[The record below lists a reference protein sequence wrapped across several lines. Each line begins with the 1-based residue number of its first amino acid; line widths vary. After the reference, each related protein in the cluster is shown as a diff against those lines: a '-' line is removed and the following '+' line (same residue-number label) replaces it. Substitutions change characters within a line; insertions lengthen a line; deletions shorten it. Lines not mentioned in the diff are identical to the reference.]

1 MRLWA
6 RHPEKLPIIWQEPLN
21 LAQPRL
27 ISDLEGQGSPNM
39 SRRPGQHAKT
49 TSGYDARHAKPG
61 GPGPATLIGTAA
73 KAGTASLVAGAAG
86 SALALSGT
94 ATAASAATAPSP
106 VPAGLVN
113 ARLVNASL
121 VNAGLVNNG
130 AADLAALKAAR
141 PHVVVHRHHHPA
153 VHSTAARSA
162 YIVRSGDSL
171 SRISA
176 RFCGTAADFPA
187 LAAASGIANPNMI
200 FPGQSI
206 TLNCHAAVPAPAAPA
221 PAAPAHLTS
230 AHKHHHAR
238 HATHHADRDAHTRPA
253 GRHKAPGRHAK
264 RSESGHSGHV
274 GTGSMSAFESCV
286 ISRESGG
293 NPRAVNP
300 SSGAGGLFQFLPST
314 WAGLGYAAAYPGGAQ
329 TAPVSVQE
337 AAFAKL
343 FAEAGTSP
351 WAPYDGC

>member
-1 MRLWA
+1 
-6 RHPEKLPIIWQEPLN
+6 
-21 LAQPRL
+21 
-27 ISDLEGQGSPNM
+27 M

-49 TSGYDARHAKPG
+49 ITPGYDARHAKPG
-61 GPGPATLIGTAA
+61 GPGPAALIGTAA

-94 ATAASAATAPSP
+94 ATAASAATSPSTIP
-106 VPAGLVN
+106 VGLVN
-113 ARLVNASL
+113 ARLVDANL
-121 VNAGLVNNG
+121 VNAAVVNSG
-130 AADLAALKAAR
+130 TVDLAAVKAAR
-141 PHVVVHRHHHPA
+141 PRVVVHRAHHHHSAAHTA
-153 VHSTAARSA
+153 VARST

-176 RFCGTAADFPA
+176 RFCGTAADFPS
-187 LAAASGIANPNMI
+187 LAAASGIANPNLI
-200 FPGQSI
+200 FPGQAV
-206 TLNCHAAVPAPAAPA
+206 TLNCHAPVPAPA
-221 PAAPAHLTS
+221 PAAPPVRPAHTHP
-230 AHKHHHAR
+230 AHTHAAHDHTRPARHAR
-238 HATHHADRDAHTRPA
+238 HDGHGDDHTRPA
-253 GRHKAPGRHAK
+253 GRHKAPGRHA
-264 RSESGHSGHV
+264 RHSHPGHSSHAGNPSHV
-274 GTGSMSAFESCV
+274 STEGMAAFEACV

-314 WAGLGYAAAYPGGAQ
+314 WAGLGYGSAYPGGAQ

-343 FAEAGTSP
+343 YAEAGTSP

>member
-1 MRLWA
+1 
-6 RHPEKLPIIWQEPLN
+6 
-21 LAQPRL
+21 
-27 ISDLEGQGSPNM
+27 M
-39 SRRPGQHAKT
+39 SRRVGQHAKT

-61 GPGPATLIGTAA
+61 GPGPGTLIGTAA

-94 ATAASAATAPSP
+94 ATAASAATHPAP

-113 ARLVNASL
+113 ARLVSANVADS
-121 VNAGLVNNG
+121 G
-130 AADLAALKAAR
+130 AVSSGTTDLAALKATR

-153 VHSTAARSA
+153 VHTTAARSS

-171 SRISA
+171 SQISA
-176 RFCGTAADFPA
+176 RFCGTAADYPS
-187 LAAASGIANPNMI
+187 LAAASGIANPNLI
-200 FPGQSI
+200 FPGESI
-206 TLNCHAAVPAPAAPA
+206 TVNCHAAVPVPAAV
-221 PAAPAHLTS
+221 HVTS
-230 AHKHHHAR
+230 AHRHQHAR
-238 HATHHADRDAHTRPA
+238 HAGHHADRDHTRPA
-253 GRHKAPGRHAK
+253 GRHSAPGRHAR
-264 RSESGHSGHV
+264 RSDPGRTRGSGHV
-274 GTGSMSAFESCV
+274 GTEGMGAFEACV

-314 WAGLGYAAAYPGGAQ
+314 WAGLGYARAYPGGAQ

-343 FAEAGTSP
+343 YAEAGTSP

>member
-1 MRLWA
+1 
-6 RHPEKLPIIWQEPLN
+6 
-21 LAQPRL
+21 
-27 ISDLEGQGSPNM
+27 M

-49 TSGYDARHAKPG
+49 TSGYDARH
-61 GPGPATLIGTAA
+61 GPGPAALIGTAA

-94 ATAASAATAPSP
+94 ASASAATAHTAL
-106 VPAGLVN
+106 PAGLVN
-113 ARLVNASL
+113 TRAANANLVHTSPGSSNAT
-121 VNAGLVNNG
+121 
-130 AADLAALKAAR
+130 DLAAVKAAR
-141 PHVVVHRHHHPA
+141 PRVVVRRTQHHHSAGHPA
-153 VHSTAARSA
+153 AARST

-171 SRISA
+171 SQISA
-176 RFCGTAADFPA
+176 RFCGTAADFPS
-187 LAAASGIANPNMI
+187 LAAASGIANPNLI

-206 TLNCHAAVPAPAAPA
+206 TLNCHAPVPA
-221 PAAPAHLTS
+221 HVTS
-230 AHKHHHAR
+230 AYHHAR
-238 HATHHADRDAHTRPA
+238 HAGHHSDHTRPA
-253 GRHKAPGRHAK
+253 GRHRAPGRHA
-264 RSESGHSGHV
+264 RSHGGRSGHV
-274 GTGSMSAFESCV
+274 GTEGMSAFEACV

-314 WAGLGYAAAYPGGAQ
+314 WAGLGYAGAYPGGAQ

-343 FAEAGTSP
+343 YAEAGTSP

>member
-1 MRLWA
+1 
-6 RHPEKLPIIWQEPLN
+6 
-21 LAQPRL
+21 
-27 ISDLEGQGSPNM
+27 M
-39 SRRPGQHAKT
+39 SRRPGQHAKI

-61 GPGPATLIGTAA
+61 MPGPAALLGTAA

-94 ATAASAATAPSP
+94 ATPASAATAPTT

-113 ARLVNASL
+113 AKLVNASL
-121 VNAGLVNNG
+121 ASASLVNSNS
-130 AADLAALKAAR
+130 ADLAAVKAAMPR
-141 PHVVVHRHHHPA
+141 VVVRRAHHRPA
-153 VHSTAARSA
+153 VHSAAARSA

-176 RFCGTAADFPA
+176 KFCGTAADFPS
-187 LAAASGIANPNMI
+187 LAAASGIANPNLI
-200 FPGQSI
+200 YPGQSI
-206 TLNCHAAVPAPAAPA
+206 TLNCHAPVPAPV
-221 PAAPAHLTS
+221 APAHLTS
-230 AHKHHHAR
+230 AHARHRASHHAS
-238 HATHHADRDAHTRPA
+238 RDNHTRPA
-253 GRHKAPGRHAK
+253 GRHKAPGRHA
-264 RSESGHSGHV
+264 RGSGTGQSGHV
-274 GTGSMSAFESCV
+274 GTGGMSAFEACV

-314 WAGLGYAAAYPGGAQ
+314 WAGLGYASAYPGGAQ

-343 FAEAGTSP
+343 YAEAGTSP

>member
-1 MRLWA
+1 
-6 RHPEKLPIIWQEPLN
+6 
-21 LAQPRL
+21 
-27 ISDLEGQGSPNM
+27 M
-39 SRRPGQHAKT
+39 SRRSGQRAKT

-61 GPGPATLIGTAA
+61 MPGPGALIGTAA

-94 ATAASAATAPSP
+94 ATAASAATAPTTI
-106 VPAGLVN
+106 PASLAN
-113 ARLVNASL
+113 AKLVNASL
-121 VNAGLVNNG
+121 PSASLANSSLANSS
-130 AADLAALKAAR
+130 AADLVAVKAAR
-141 PHVVVHRHHHPA
+141 PRVVIRAHHHHPA
-153 VHSTAARSA
+153 ARPAAAHST

-176 RFCGTAADFPA
+176 KFCGTAADFPS
-187 LAAASGIANPNMI
+187 LAAASGIANPNLI
-200 FPGQSI
+200 YPGQSI
-206 TLNCHAAVPAPAAPA
+206 TLNCHAPVPA
-221 PAAPAHLTS
+221 PAAPAHLTA
-230 AHKHHHAR
+230 AHHRAR
-238 HATHHADRDAHTRPA
+238 HASHHADRNNHTRPA
-253 GRHKAPGRHAK
+253 VAAQGPGAHARGSEGRH
-264 RSESGHSGHV
+264 SGGHV
-274 GTGSMSAFESCV
+274 GTEGMGAFEACV

-314 WAGLGYAAAYPGGAQ
+314 WASLGYASAYPGGAQ

-343 FAEAGTSP
+343 YAQAGTSP

>member
-1 MRLWA
+1 
-6 RHPEKLPIIWQEPLN
+6 
-21 LAQPRL
+21 
-27 ISDLEGQGSPNM
+27 M

-61 GPGPATLIGTAA
+61 GPGPAALIGTAA

-94 ATAASAATAPSP
+94 ATASAATAHTAI
-106 VPAGLVN
+106 PAGLVN
-113 ARLVNASL
+113 ARLVNANL
-121 VNAGLVNNG
+121 VSAGPANSD
-130 AADLAALKAAR
+130 ATDLAAVKAAR
-141 PHVVVHRHHHPA
+141 PRVVVHRTQRHHSAGHPA
-153 VHSTAARSA
+153 AARST
-162 YIVRSGDSL
+162 YVVRSGDSL
-171 SRISA
+171 SQISA
-176 RFCGTAADFPA
+176 RFCGTATDFPS
-187 LAAASGIANPNMI
+187 LAAASGIANPNLI

-206 TLNCHAAVPAPAAPA
+206 TLNCHAPVPA
-221 PAAPAHLTS
+221 HVTS
-230 AHKHHHAR
+230 AYHHAR
-238 HATHHADRDAHTRPA
+238 HAGHHGDRDHTRPG
-253 GRHKAPGRHAK
+253 GRHRAPGRHV
-264 RSESGHSGHV
+264 RSHGGQPGHV
-274 GTGSMSAFESCV
+274 GTGGMSAFEACV

-343 FAEAGTSP
+343 YAEAGTSP

>member
-1 MRLWA
+1 
-6 RHPEKLPIIWQEPLN
+6 
-21 LAQPRL
+21 
-27 ISDLEGQGSPNM
+27 M

-49 TSGYDARHAKPG
+49 TSGYDARHARPG
-61 GPGPATLIGTAA
+61 GPGPAALIGTAA

-94 ATAASAATAPSP
+94 ATASAATAPSTI
-106 VPAGLVN
+106 PAGLVN

-121 VNAGLVNNG
+121 VSASLANS
-130 AADLAALKAAR
+130 AATDLAALKAAR
-141 PHVVVHRHHHPA
+141 PRVVVHRHHHPV
-153 VHSTAARSA
+153 VHPAAARSS

-176 RFCGTAADFPA
+176 QFCGTAADFPS
-187 LAAASGIANPNMI
+187 LAAASGIANPNLI

-206 TLNCHAAVPAPAAPA
+206 TLNCHAPVPAPA
-221 PAAPAHLTS
+221 PAAHAHVTS
-230 AHKHHHAR
+230 AVNHHHHAR
-238 HATHHADRDAHTRPA
+238 HASHHHADRDAHTRPA
-253 GRHKAPGRHAK
+253 GRHKAPGRHAS
-264 RSESGHSGHV
+264 RPEGHHSGHAANPSHV
-274 GTGSMSAFESCV
+274 GTGGMSAFEACV

-329 TAPVSVQE
+329 TAPVSVQM

-343 FAEAGTSP
+343 YAEAGTSP

>member
-1 MRLWA
+1 
-6 RHPEKLPIIWQEPLN
+6 
-21 LAQPRL
+21 
-27 ISDLEGQGSPNM
+27 M
-39 SRRPGQHAKT
+39 SRCPGQHAKT

-61 GPGPATLIGTAA
+61 GPGPAALLGTAA

-94 ATAASAATAPSP
+94 ATAASASTAPSP
-106 VPAGLVN
+106 IPAGLVN
-113 ARLVNASL
+113 ARLVNAGL
-121 VNAGLVNNG
+121 VNADLVKSSVT
-130 AADLAALKAAR
+130 DLAALKAAK
-141 PHVVVHRHHHPA
+141 PHVVVHRTHHHQAA
-153 VHSTAARSA
+153 VHTAATRST

-176 RFCGTAADFPA
+176 RFCGTAADFPS
-187 LAAASGIANPNMI
+187 LAAASGIANPNLI

-206 TLNCHAAVPAPAAPA
+206 TLNCHAPVPAPTPTA
-221 PAAPAHLTS
+221 LS
-230 AHKHHHAR
+230 AHKAHDHTRPAR
-238 HATHHADRDAHTRPA
+238 HAHHDGRGDDHTRPA
-253 GRHKAPGRHAK
+253 GRHKAPGRHA
-264 RSESGHSGHV
+264 GNPGHV
-274 GTGSMSAFESCV
+274 GTSGMAAFEACV

-314 WAGLGYAAAYPGGAQ
+314 WAGLGYASAYPGGAQ

>member
-1 MRLWA
+1 VRLWA

-21 LAQPRL
+21 LARPCL

-39 SRRPGQHAKT
+39 SRCPGQHAKT

-61 GPGPATLIGTAA
+61 GPGPAALIGTAA

-94 ATAASAATAPSP
+94 ATAASAATHPAP

-113 ARLVNASL
+113 ARLVNANLANSSA
-121 VNAGLVNNG
+121 VNSGT
-130 AADLAALKAAR
+130 ADLAALKATR
-141 PHVVVHRHHHPA
+141 PHVVIHRHHHPA
-153 VHSTAARSA
+153 VHTTAARSS

-171 SRISA
+171 SQISA
-176 RFCGTAADFPA
+176 RFCGTAADFPS
-187 LAAASGIANPNMI
+187 LAAASGIANPNLI

-206 TLNCHAAVPAPAAPA
+206 TLNCHAPAPA
-221 PAAPAHLTS
+221 HVTS
-230 AHKHHHAR
+230 AVKHHHAR
-238 HATHHADRDAHTRPA
+238 HAGQHADRDHTRPA
-253 GRHKAPGRHAK
+253 GRHSSPGRHA
-264 RSESGHSGHV
+264 RPSDPGRARGQGHV
-274 GTGSMSAFESCV
+274 GTEGMGAFEACV

-314 WAGLGYAAAYPGGAQ
+314 WAGLGYASAYPGGAQ

-343 FAEAGTSP
+343 YAEAGTSP